1 MGFRTG
7 IVGLPNVGKST
18 IFNAL
23 TRTDAAQTANYPFC
37 TIEPN
42 TGEVAVPDPR
52 LDAIAAIAESRI
64 TRPARTRFVDIAG
77 LVKGASRGE
86 GLGNRFLASIREV
99 DAIAHVLRCFE
110 DDDIV
115 HVHGQV
121 GPLNDMQVVE
131 TELML
136 ADLESIERQTQTLV
150 RHVKGGNADAVQRQ
164 SLLDR
169 AARCLD
175 EGSPARN
182 ITMEASE
189 RAAWRQIGL
198 LTAKKVMY
206 VCNVAEQDLAT
217 GNAHTE
223 AIADHARAQ
232 TMPLVLCSAALEEQL
247 GQLDAAE
254 ATEYLAMLGCEGSG
268 LGHLARVGYDLLD
281 LITFFTTGPK
291 ETCAR
296 PVRAGAT
303 APEAAGR
310 IHEDFRRGF
319 IRAETVA
326 CNDFIAAQ
334 GFAGARA
341 AGKVRAEGKSYIVQD
356 GDIMNIL
363 FNV

>member
-23 TRTDAAQTANYPFC
+23 TRSDSARTANYPFC

-42 TGEVAVPDPR
+42 TGEVLVPDPR
-52 LDAIAAIAESRI
+52 LDAIAAIANSRV
-64 TRPARTRFVDIAG
+64 TLPARTRFVDIAG
-77 LVKGASRGE
+77 LVRGASRGE
-86 GLGNRFLASIREV
+86 GLGNRFLAGIREV

-110 DDDIV
+110 DDDII
-115 HVHGQV
+115 HVHGRV
-121 GPLNDMQVVE
+121 DPLDDARVVE

-136 ADLESIERQTQTLV
+136 ADLESIERQTQTLS
-150 RHVKGGNADAVQRQ
+150 RHVKGGDADALLRQ
-164 SLLDR
+164 DLLDR

-175 EGSPARN
+175 RGSPARHS
-182 ITMEASE
+182 TVDDSE
-189 RAAWRQIGL
+189 RTAWRQIGL

-223 AIADHARAQ
+223 AIAAHARSQ
-232 TMPLVLCSAALEEQL
+232 SMPVVLCSAALEEQL
-247 GQLDAAE
+247 GQLDATDA
-254 ATEYLAMLGCEGSG
+254 AEYLAMLGCESSG
-268 LGHLARVGYDLLD
+268 LGQLARVGYALLG

-296 PVRAGAT
+296 PIRTGTT
-303 APEAAGR
+303 AAEAAGR

-319 IRAETVA
+319 IRAETIA
-326 CNDFIAAQ
+326 CTDFIAAQ
-334 GFAGARA
+334 GLAGARA

-356 GDIMNIL
+356 GDIMTIL